1 MYRGRQYINCG
12 YLQNT
17 CNTYCINHSILRC
30 LMTYPAVHPFVH
42 TPIHLS
48 VLSII
53 HLLYAAVPRY
63 VMIRNP
69 NHEVLERIKTIK
81 LQPVITPTT
90 DTWNFMVIL
99 GKENCQPNKS
109 QLSLSNSDPCLPWSH
124 TGRSLLAAIFLWRET
139 LRIFAVLTTTGT
151 KTKTQHIIYTSGLFY
166 ASNQCHKQQP
176 VNFGLVSWFKW
187 YHIWYII
194 HIPYDVIASVEH

>member
-1 MYRGRQYINCG
+1 MYRGRQYINRG

-42 TPIHLS
+42 TPIDLS

-69 NHEVLERIKTIK
+69 NHEVLEIIKTIK

-99 GKENCQPNKS
+99 GKGELTAKQVPTFIIQFRSMPALEPHGALAPRCHFPVTRNFADLCSFDHNRDKDKNKTYNIYKWLVLREQSMS
-109 QLSLSNSDPCLPWSH
+109 Q
-124 TGRSLLAAIFLWRET
+124 TAA
-139 LRIFAVLTTTGT
+139 
-151 KTKTQHIIYTSGLFY
+151 
-166 ASNQCHKQQP
+166 C
-176 VNFGLVSWFKW
+176 
-187 YHIWYII
+187 
-194 HIPYDVIASVEH
+194 